1 MSQPNHVAYTRFA
14 IAMHWSIAILI
25 LLNLMI
31 GIYMDTFPHNSTQ
44 FNGIL
49 FYHASIG
56 SLIFMLTVPRLAW
69 RATHT
74 PPPLPASVPAWQA
87 RIAGALH
94 GVLYL
99 LLCLVPLTGYVH
111 RLAGAHPVSFF
122 GITELPVLIGRDEPL
137 RLLTDTLHRA
147 LVLTLGLLLVMHVA
161 AGLKH
166 KFVDRDG
173 VAERMGI

>member
-1 MSQPNHVAYTRFA
+1 MSQPNHAAYARFA

-25 LLNLMI
+25 LLNLSI
-31 GIYMDTFPHNSTQ
+31 GLYMDTFPHNSSQ

-74 PPPLPASVPAWQA
+74 PPPLPGSVPAWQA
-87 RIAGALH
+87 RVAGALH

-99 LLCLVPLTGYVH
+99 LLFLVPLTGYVH
-111 RLAGAHPVSFF
+111 RLAGAHAVSFF
-122 GITELPVLIGRDEPL
+122 CIANLPILVGRDEPL
-137 RLLTDTLHRA
+137 RLLTDALHRA
-147 LVLTLGLLLVMHVA
+147 LVLTLGLLLALHIGA
-161 AGLKH
+161 ALKH
-166 KFVDRDG
+166 KFVDRDE
-173 VAERMGI
+173 VAGRMGI